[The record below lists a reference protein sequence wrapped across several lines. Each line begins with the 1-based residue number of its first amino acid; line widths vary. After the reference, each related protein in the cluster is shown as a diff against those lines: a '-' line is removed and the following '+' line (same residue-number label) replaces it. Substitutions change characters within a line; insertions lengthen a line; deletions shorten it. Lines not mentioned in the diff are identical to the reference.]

1 MHCPFCG
8 HEETKVNDSRLAG
21 EGRQIRRRRECLK
34 CGERFTTFETAELV
48 MPVVIKADNV
58 RESYEEA
65 KLRAGME
72 KALEKRPVSR
82 EALEE
87 AVSRITHK
95 VRLQGEREVSSR
107 VIGEFVMDELRQLDE
122 VAYVRF
128 ASVYRQFQDVEAFHD
143 EIERLR
149 QARSA
154 APLRPAARPA
164 HKRRS
169 ARAVDRDQLPLLP
182 LEPAND
188 DGEPGPGGKPE

>member
-48 MPVVIKADNV
+48 MPVVVKGDRA
-58 RESYEEA
+58 REAFDEA

-72 KALEKRPVSR
+72 KALEKRPVPR
-82 EALEE
+82 ERLDE
-87 AVSRITHK
+87 AVSRIVHQ
-95 VRLQGEREVSSR
+95 VRSLGEREVSSR
-107 VIGEFVMDELRQLDE
+107 AIGELVMEELRHLDE

-128 ASVYRQFQDVEAFHD
+128 ASVYRQFEDVQAFHD

-149 QARSA
+149 SARTSA
-154 APLRPAARPA
+154 PAHRQPPA
-164 HKRRS
+164 HKRR
-169 ARAVDRDQLPLLP
+169 AGRAANRDQLPLLP
-182 LEPAND
+182 GEGSD
-188 DGEPGPGGKPE
+188 EEPGAGGKQ

>member
-48 MPVVIKADNV
+48 MPMVVKGDRA
-58 RESYEEA
+58 REAFDEG
-65 KLRAGME
+65 KLRGGME
-72 KALEKRPVSR
+72 KALEKRPVAR
-82 EALEE
+82 EQLDE
-87 AVSRITHK
+87 AVSRIVHA
-95 VRLQGEREVSSR
+95 VRSLGDREVSSR
-107 VIGEFVMDELRQLDE
+107 AIGELVMEELRHLDE

-149 QARSA
+149 RARSA
-154 APLRPAARPA
+154 APLTRVPPPA
-164 HKRRS
+164 HKRRAARS
-169 ARAVDRDQLPLLP
+169 ASRDQLPLLP
-182 LEPAND
+182 AESAND
-188 DGEPGPGGKPE
+188 DGEPGSGGKRE